1 MKIWGKILPKLWF
14 QRDDGKHYSEMRKKC
29 FIKGY
34 DNKKGQLVFDIR
46 KDNQYLITQ
55 MKCSIIPKNP
65 GS

>member
-14 QRDDGKHYSEMRKKC
+14 QRDDGRHYSEMRKKC

-46 KDNQYLITQ
+46 KDN
-55 MKCSIIPKNP
+55 
-65 GS
+65 